1 MAVLASTTLLRPMLP
16 PAVLLLRGG
25 WAPPASLA
33 SLAAARSAIAD
44 IDAVALQELVVSIT
58 LYVGTLMS
66 SLSGCIS
73 AGSKQMDVLGCVVV
87 AMMTS
92 VGGGTLRDMMLQRR
106 PFWLDYPAHLHVCAW
121 TSVFTFVL
129 WPWLV
134 GTGFKDTHL
143 AFLWSDA
150 IGMAASTVIGA
161 HIGLEQTGMPI
172 VGVIC
177 GVVTATFGGIGR
189 DVLCLEPPRALY
201 AERSMYATPALLGA
215 ACYVGFYM
223 LNQMGV
229 IYTPQWIGA
238 SVPFFLAL
246 FVRAAAW
253 TYRLALPRWARK
265 SQFPA
270 FGLFNFGDTD
280 GKPQFKLELKHAPG
294 GKDGG

>member
-1 MAVLASTTLLRPMLP
+1 MLLPAPHLP
-16 PAVLLLRGG
+16 LLQLRGG
-25 WAPPASLA
+25 SILG
-33 SLAAARSAIAD
+33 SAAAASASMTD
-44 IDAVALQELVVSIT
+44 TALQAPIT
-58 LYVGTLMS
+58 QVGLYLGTFMS
-66 SLSGCIS
+66 SLSGCIT
-73 AGSKQMDVLGCVVV
+73 AGTKEMDMVGCIIVGLVT
-87 AMMTS
+87 AA
-92 VGGGTLRDMMLQRR
+92 GGGTIRDVVLNRP
-106 PFWLDYPAHLHVCAW
+106 PFWVQYHEHLHLSIW
-121 TSVFTFVL
+121 TSIITFL
-129 WPWLV
+129 IWPAIV
-134 GTGFKDTHL
+134 ASGFKDTHL
-143 AFLWSDA
+143 TFLWSDA
-150 IGMAASTVIGA
+150 LAMAASTVIGT
-161 HIGLEQTGMPI
+161 HIGLEETGNWMI
-172 VGVIC
+172 AVLAGTC
-177 GVVTATFGGIGR
+177 TAIFGGIGR